1 MNIFKYLQILALGFT
16 ASALDVK
23 KGEWDFEVYEGPL
36 DPRLVIDYQND
47 KQEFLDEVTGRT
59 YFSVMLEPAI
69 FDLTQ
74 EFDRYIYPNFA
85 CSKHEMTE
93 NIEYMRYLVRL
104 TSIASLYEFYRQSSI
119 ALYQLGDEKSCALS
133 YDAIFK
139 SCKPKSKDMKLF
151 TKRVSD
157 YFPDIVDWGKYPIKL
172 QTDRRFDLAN
182 YHPTLVKILS
192 SHFGGDSKTSIINSC
207 QFVKSEIQSL
217 CSEEDSYLS
226 ALNVEEIKKEILT
239 TSAYKIIN
247 ASGKGESCFSRYE
260 EMTKDQVSIDKK
272 SAEIIRTALKGED
285 DLKVFWFGSLRE
297 FDEKGITLVEEKVVK
312 EEPKIVAKV
321 EVKEPKVIKTVDI
334 KTIKII
340 RKPKPEPKKPEP
352 VKEIVFSAFETAVL
366 NYEKSKKQTEVA
378 MPSFK
383 DDYKF
388 SKKTLERFNGS
399 LRSYQTRKQL
409 SKMKRVDN
417 LGSLQAPMSLTF
429 IKYLIDY
436 NLHQGLY
443 NMTSILGNEFFVI
456 NDLEGRT
463 RPIKI
468 VLDNNE
474 ETKFRWKIWVTQAE

>member
-1 MNIFKYLQILALGFT
+1 
-16 ASALDVK
+16 
-23 KGEWDFEVYEGPL
+23 
-36 DPRLVIDYQND
+36 
-47 KQEFLDEVTGRT
+47 
-59 YFSVMLEPAI
+59 
-69 FDLTQ
+69 
-74 EFDRYIYPNFA
+74 
-85 CSKHEMTE
+85 
-93 NIEYMRYLVRL
+93 
-104 TSIASLYEFYRQSSI
+104 
-119 ALYQLGDEKSCALS
+119 
-133 YDAIFK
+133 
-139 SCKPKSKDMKLF
+139 
-151 TKRVSD
+151 
-157 YFPDIVDWGKYPIKL
+157 
-172 QTDRRFDLAN
+172 
-182 YHPTLVKILS
+182 
-192 SHFGGDSKTSIINSC
+192 
-207 QFVKSEIQSL
+207 
-217 CSEEDSYLS
+217 
-226 ALNVEEIKKEILT
+226 EIKKEILT

-247 ASGKGESCFSRYE
+247 ASGKGEACFSRYE
-260 EMTKDQVSIDKK
+260 EMTKDQVAIDNK

-321 EVKEPKVIKTVDI
+321 EVKKPKPVKTVDI
-334 KTIKII
+334 KTIKIV
-340 RKPKPEPKKPEP
+340 RKPKPQPKKPEP

-366 NYEKSKKQTEVA
+366 NFEKSKKQTEVA
-378 MPSFK
+378 MTSFK
-383 DDYKF
+383 NDYKF

-409 SKMKRVDN
+409 AKMKRVDN

-456 NDLEGRT
+456 NDLEGRS